1 MVDPDLSARL
11 AAIEARLSALERA
24 APVPFGGGT
33 ARAAGPAQTA
43 AAPPIAASI
52 APAPPPA
59 YQPVPR
65 PAAASIAAPY
75 APPDAPPQMAART
88 QPPPTESAASPANLE
103 RFLGGQVAAWVG
115 AVVVIAA
122 IAIFAKLAIDAGWF
136 EKTPPSLKLAMAYLL
151 SAAFAIAGT
160 LLRERIGR
168 LPAASMLAA
177 GVGGLFVSTCAGITP
192 LNVLGPV
199 PALLA
204 GVAAAVAGGVLTLR
218 SRELSVGA
226 ISLLGAYIVP
236 VFAGIYTPGSPLGEA
251 AATTGALY
259 LTGVYAVALTL
270 AAFGPSGSSG
280 SGGFAWLRFAGVFQ
294 AISGFLLL
302 IEIGGTSPTLS
313 LATTALWWAMAVAEC
328 SFAAMRGRTPRLN
341 TAFTVAATSVA
352 ATLALRGAFA
362 TNPWVDLHSW
372 LPLGMAGAAL
382 AAALTL
388 RSFVPAGGV
397 DSRDRAEDPGAAEM
411 AETCARQSMVLLIL
425 AGALVIA
432 QVGVVVRG
440 GALPVTWVAM
450 GAAAILIGR
459 RSEQRATATLG
470 AASALLGLA
479 ATGIHALFSLGGA
492 ATLVAY
498 PTDPLLRAQSAW
510 SFRFTDAHWTPLL
523 IAFGLLFSARFWSIG
538 SDPKVGAR
546 LMSGFLA
553 ACAALVWIGLSLSIA
568 FSFTTVALL
577 LAIPAAALLAGRTV
591 VLIKL
596 VALLGTAIAA
606 LGWFGATTL
615 HVVEN
620 AGTDFARPEGA
631 AIAAALVVASG
642 LILGRRFR
650 ADPFGE
656 LPTVF
661 GFGFG
666 LAALATVILV
676 ELLAGPT
683 DGAVTTATIW
693 ASVAVAVVATI
704 GAVTARRAKLELSV
718 GLGLIAALPA
728 GAVALMMIAAEAYQP
743 PEGARWLWHA
753 LVSPANLAVAVLLC
767 CVLALRGAFAA
778 ERSVRATL
786 AAAAGAL
793 FLVGSSALVYRLFDP
808 RVGAPFATTETIQQS
823 AISVWLAI
831 AAVAF
836 VVVGFRSELRQARW
850 TGLALLGLVAAKVLV
865 LDMANAGTLWRVGAL
880 LVTGLLFVATSAL
893 YSRAA
898 RGGEKA

>member
-1 MVDPDLSARL
+1 MAETDLIARL
-11 AAIEARLSALERA
+11 SAIEARLSALERA
-24 APVPFGGGT
+24 AHL
-33 ARAAGPAQTA
+33 
-43 AAPPIAASI
+43 
-52 APAPPPA
+52 PPPA
-59 YQPVPR
+59 RIEASASVPPPPPIPPTAPPAPVAR
-65 PAAASIAAPY
+65 SAREAAASAPTAPTPAAPPY
-75 APPDAPPQMAART
+75 APPQSSPPAPVQL
-88 QPPPTESAASPANLE
+88 ESASSPANLE
-103 RFLGGQVAAWVG
+103 RFLGGQVAAWIG
-115 AVVVIAA
+115 AIVVIAA

-136 EKTPPSLKLAMAYLL
+136 QKTPPSLKLAMAYLL

-168 LPAASMLAA
+168 FPAASMLAA

-204 GVAAAVAGGVLTLR
+204 GVAAAIAGGVLTLR
-218 SRELSVGA
+218 SREPAVGA

-236 VFAGIYTPGSPLGEA
+236 VFAGIYMPGSPLGEA

-259 LTGVYAVALTL
+259 LTGVYAVALAL
-270 AAFGPSGSSG
+270 AAFGPSS
-280 SGGFAWLRFAGVFQ
+280 FVWLRFAGVFQ

-302 IEIGGTSPTLS
+302 IEIGGTAPALS
-313 LATTALWWAMAVAEC
+313 LTTTALWWAMAVAEC
-328 SFAAMRGRTPRLN
+328 SLAAMRGRTQRLN
-341 TAFTVAATSVA
+341 TAFTVAATSVG

-372 LPLGMAGAAL
+372 LPLGMAGIAT
-382 AAALTL
+382 AAALSL

-397 DSRDRAEDPGAAEM
+397 DSRDREEDPGAAEM
-411 AETCARQSMVLLIL
+411 AETCARQSMVLLVL
-425 AGALVIA
+425 AGALLIA

-470 AASALLGLA
+470 AASALLALG
-479 ATGIHALFSLGGA
+479 ATAIHALISLGGA
-492 ATLVAY
+492 ATLVSY
-498 PTDPLLRAQSAW
+498 PADPFLRSESAW

-523 IAFGLLFSARFWSIG
+523 VAFGLLFSARFWSIG
-538 SDPKVGAR
+538 SDPKVGVR

-568 FSFTTVALL
+568 FSFTTVVLL
-577 LAIPAAALLAGRTV
+577 LAIPAAALLAGRTL

-620 AGTDFARPEGA
+620 LGTDFARPDGA
-631 AIAAALVVASG
+631 AIAAALVVAGG

-650 ADPFGE
+650 GDPFGE
-656 LPTVF
+656 IPTVF

-666 LAALATVILV
+666 LAALATIILV
-676 ELLAGPT
+676 ELLAGET

-693 ASVAVAVVATI
+693 ASGAVAVVATI
-704 GAVTARRAKLELSV
+704 GAITARKSKLELSE
-718 GLGLIAALPA
+718 GLGLIATSLAA
-728 GAVALMMIAAEAYQP
+728 AVTLVMIAAEAYQP

-753 LVSPANLAVAVLLC
+753 ILSHANLAVVVLAAC
-767 CVLALRGAFAA
+767 GLALRGAFAA
-778 ERSVRATL
+778 DRSVRTTL

-793 FLVGSSALVYRLFDP
+793 FLVGSSAFVYRVFDP
-808 RVGAPFATTETIQQS
+808 RVEAPFATTDTIQQS
-823 AISVWLAI
+823 ALSVWLALS
-831 AAVAF
+831 AVAF
-836 VVVGFRSELRQARW
+836 VVVGFRRELRAARW
-850 TGLALLGLVAAKVLV
+850 TGLVLLGLVAAKVLV

-893 YSRAA
+893 YARAA
-898 RGGEKA
+898 RGGGKA

>member
-1 MVDPDLSARL
+1 MADPDLNARL
-11 AAIEARLSALERA
+11 AAIEARLSALERTA
-24 APVPFGGGT
+24 PLASDHPAAQEARPAQPIAPPTAPPTATPTAAPIAPPPPIARPLFSQRSLPPAPVP
-33 ARAAGPAQTA
+33 
-43 AAPPIAASI
+43 SL
-52 APAPPPA
+52 
-59 YQPVPR
+59 
-65 PAAASIAAPY
+65 
-75 APPDAPPQMAART
+75 PPDAQAPSDGHG
-88 QPPPTESAASPANLE
+88 ESAASPANLE

-136 EKTPPSLKLAMAYLL
+136 QKTPPSLKLAMAYLL

-177 GVGGLFVSTCAGITP
+177 GIGGLFVSTCAGITP
-192 LNVLGPV
+192 LNVLGPI

-236 VFAGIYTPGSPLGEA
+236 VFAGIYTPGSALGEA

-270 AAFGPSGSSG
+270 AACGPS
-280 SGGFAWLRFAGVFQ
+280 GFAWLRFAGVFQ

-302 IEIGGTSPTLS
+302 IEIGRTSPALS

-341 TAFTVAATSVA
+341 TGFTVAATSVA
-352 ATLALRGAFA
+352 ATLALRGAFTA
-362 TNPWVDLHSW
+362 NPWADLHSW

-397 DSRDRAEDPGAAEM
+397 DERDKAEDLSAAEM
-411 AETCARQSMVLLIL
+411 AETCARQSMVLLVL

-459 RSEQRATATLG
+459 RSEQRATAGLG

-479 ATGIHALFSLGGA
+479 VTGIHTLFSLGGA
-492 ATLVAY
+492 ATLAAY
-498 PTDPLLRAQSAW
+498 PTDALLRAQSAW

-523 IAFGLLFSARFWSIG
+523 VAFGLLFSARFWSIG
-538 SDPKVGAR
+538 SDPKVGVR

-577 LAIPAAALLAGRTV
+577 LAIPTAALLAGRTV

-596 VALLGTAIAA
+596 IALLGTAIAA

-620 AGTDFARPEGA
+620 AGTEFARPEGA

-656 LPTVF
+656 LATVF

-666 LAALATVILV
+666 LVALATVILV
-676 ELLAGPT
+676 ELLAGAT
-683 DGAVTTATIW
+683 DAAVTTATIW
-693 ASVAVAVVATI
+693 ASSAVAVVATV
-704 GAVTARRAKLELSV
+704 GAISARQAKLDLSV
-718 GLGLIAALPA
+718 GLGLIATSLAA
-728 GAVALMMIAAEAYQP
+728 AVTLAMMAAEAFQP

-753 LVSPANLAVAVLLC
+753 LLSHANLAVVVLLGC
-767 CVLALRGAFAA
+767 GLALRGSFAA
-778 ERSVRATL
+778 DRSVRATL
-786 AAAAGAL
+786 AVAAGAL
-793 FLVGSSALVYRLFDP
+793 FLVGSSTLVYRLFDP
-808 RVGAPFATTETIQQS
+808 RVGAPFATTDTIQQS
-823 AISVWLAI
+823 ALSVWLAI
-831 AAVAF
+831 SAVAF
-836 VVVGFRSELRQARW
+836 VVVGFRRELRQARW

-898 RGGEKA
+898 RGGGKA

>member
-1 MVDPDLSARL
+1 MAEPDLNARL
-11 AAIEARLSALERA
+11 SAIEARLAALERA
-24 APVPFGGGT
+24 ADLPSPT
-33 ARAAGPAQTA
+33 RIEA
-43 AAPPIAASI
+43 AAPV
-52 APAPPPA
+52 APPPPIPPTA
-59 YQPVPR
+59 PPTNT
-65 PAAASIAAPY
+65 AAPTPL
-75 APPDAPPQMAART
+75 ASPSMAPPRVDPPDAPLPTPSRDPART
-88 QPPPTESAASPANLE
+88 PPLQAAPPAGITTSPANLE

-115 AVVVIAA
+115 AIVVIAA

-136 EKTPPSLKLAMAYLL
+136 QKTPPSLKLAMAYLL

-168 LPAASMLAA
+168 FPAASMLAA

-204 GVAAAVAGGVLTLR
+204 GVAAAIAGGVLTLR
-218 SRELSVGA
+218 SREPAVGA

-236 VFAGIYTPGSPLGEA
+236 VFAGIYTPGSSLGDA

-259 LTGVYAVALTL
+259 LTGVYAVALAL
-270 AAFGPSGSSG
+270 AAFGPSG
-280 SGGFAWLRFAGVFQ
+280 FVWLRFAGVFQ

-302 IEIGGTSPTLS
+302 VEIGGTSPALS

-328 SFAAMRGRTPRLN
+328 SLAAMRGRTPRLN
-341 TAFTVAATSVA
+341 TAFTVAATSIG

-372 LPLGMAGAAL
+372 LPLGMAGIATAAAL
-382 AAALTL
+382 AL

-397 DSRDRAEDPGAAEM
+397 DARDREEDPGAAEM
-411 AETCARQSMVLLIL
+411 AETCARQSMVLLVL
-425 AGALVIA
+425 AGALLIA

-459 RSEQRATATLG
+459 RSEQQATATLG

-498 PTDPLLRAQSAW
+498 PDDPALRTVSAW
-510 SFRFTDAHWTPLL
+510 NFRFTDAHWTPLL
-523 IAFGLLFSARFWSIG
+523 VAFGLLFSARSWSIG
-538 SDPKVGAR
+538 SDPKVGVR

-568 FSFTTVALL
+568 FSFATVVLL
-577 LAIPAAALLAGRTV
+577 LAIPTAALLAGRTL

-596 VALLGTAIAA
+596 VALLGTGIAA

-620 AGTDFARPEGA
+620 LGTDAARPDGA
-631 AIAAALVVASG
+631 AIAAALVVAGG
-642 LILGRRFR
+642 LVLGRRFR
-650 ADPFGE
+650 GDPFGDI
-656 LPTVF
+656 PTVF

-666 LAALATVILV
+666 LAALATIILV
-676 ELLAGPT
+676 ELLAGAT

-693 ASVAVAVVATI
+693 ASGAVAIVATI
-704 GAVTARRAKLELSV
+704 GAITARSSKLELSE
-718 GLGLIAALPA
+718 GLGLIATSLAA
-728 GAVALMMIAAEAYQP
+728 AVALVMIAAEAYQP

-753 LVSPANLAVAVLLC
+753 VLSHANLAVVVLAVC
-767 CVLALRGAFAA
+767 GLALRGAFAA
-778 ERSVRATL
+778 DRSVRTTL

-793 FLVGSSALVYRLFDP
+793 FLVGSSALVYRVFDP
-808 RVGAPFATTETIQQS
+808 RVEAPFATTDTIQQS
-823 AISVWLAI
+823 ALSVWLAI
-831 AAVAF
+831 SAVAF
-836 VVVGFRSELRQARW
+836 VVVGFRRELRAARW
-850 TGLALLGLVAAKVLV
+850 TGLVLLGLVAAKVLV

-893 YSRAA
+893 YARAA
-898 RGGEKA
+898 RGGGKA